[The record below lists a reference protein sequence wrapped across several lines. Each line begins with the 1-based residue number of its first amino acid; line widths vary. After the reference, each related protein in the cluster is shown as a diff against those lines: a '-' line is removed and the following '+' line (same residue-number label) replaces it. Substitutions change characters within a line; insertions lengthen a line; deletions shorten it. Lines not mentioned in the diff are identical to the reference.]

1 MTTIKTVKQMKS
13 ELTNKEVKS
22 FETLVRLGDS
32 FQLAFE
38 TVLNERNEDDAME
51 FYRNAYEK

>member
-1 MTTIKTVKQMKS
+1 MKTVEQIKS

-32 FQLAFE
+32 FQLAYE
-38 TVLNERNEDDAME
+38 TVLNERNEEDTID